1 MRKSG
6 KSDDFSISTSASSN
20 VTGKVTGQQQTS
32 TWSVTNFRTR
42 LNGVQVTSINKTCL

>member
-1 MRKSG
+1 MKTSRKVRKKNVHEEIIKKMRKSG

-32 TWSVTNFRTR
+32 T
-42 LNGVQVTSINKTCL
+42 